1 MSCPQLA
8 DSERT
13 SSSGTAAPTG
23 PKPYNIFED
32 LEVFAHFEHYRS
44 ESYAQAIHLMA
55 SQTSLRSDSR
65 QSYASCATTLKEL
78 SLSAPSSPKGVHSVE
93 KSSTLPST
101 SSNVASFPSPKKSNS
116 LSLSSF
122 FRKISPRFHK
132 NRKSKSKP
140 WIVVEFSQKDIEGHG
155 LDRESMADSDQSLE
169 LALQGKEQYMASHTG
184 SATGRL
190 CFSGSGSQSSLN
202 AWVRAGKPK
211 AFGPLHHDAQ
221 RVLAKN
227 YGNVIARARG
237 CHSQEWLHGSKV
249 SSKSSK
255 ASARPN
261 QWTASSCV
269 GSRHSIGSIMP
280 TVVVNSPG
288 TVPVVLLE
296 TSYTEQ
302 AGAPEQPFAIPHSL
316 SAGTGT
322 VLLTGIP
329 EKRRAQPP
337 QSLRLPGPEGDPQV
351 PPMERLTVRVPSTE
365 SIGAC
370 SLDVDASESS
380 ARPMMTKEASEV
392 TLRSMV
398 MSTRESSVCGSK
410 RSRCPTK
417 LPEHRP
423 SYLGI
428 SCAINGYTN
437 YSQFCRSRDSSPAR
451 LSPRTSGPLATSP
464 GNHLKVEPILE
475 IKASNGRGELTN
487 GRHHFGPQE
496 AAAAPEP
503 CTSLVQQR
511 IAALYGTEAAERVAR
526 SRTRT
531 AKSPL
536 KLEKAMSK
544 RSPSCP
550 AQVIRGRSKSPPVF
564 RHLTRDFKEHLRLSE
579 VSASPAENLPGFV
592 PAAARHPLLG
602 SPEKRAPFSA
612 TALRICDVDR
622 GDSSALKEDILEES
636 RNGQVV
642 NGSGA
647 PKLNGNHAVAAD
659 EGKQHAACVH
669 VDKALD
675 LPVETAP
682 TQQVSSSLIS
692 PVCAKALSSSD
703 LPMREGHTFLATL
716 SSTQQVL
723 ERHIRDAEQDLNEP
737 SLSED
742 MKGRIRAAIGKAN
755 LLINKKFK
763 QFRELCLKNIEQNV
777 DDPFPTT
784 GSDLAGFWDMVMLQ
798 VDNVHTLFE
807 ELSVLKAN
815 NWVEPAKM
823 ESTRAAVSKPVKKV
837 ASRSVPASPRR
848 SEKAEEAAKSR
859 LEARKRLMEAKRQ
872 ARQQQQLQTTTAPDE
887 DIAIFVPQEKTN

>member
-8 DSERT
+8 ESERRP
-13 SSSGTAAPTG
+13 SSAAAAPPG

-44 ESYAQAIHLMA
+44 ESYAQAIHLMS

-101 SSNVASFPSPKKSNS
+101 SSNVASFASPKKSSS

-140 WIVVEFSQKDIEGHG
+140 WIVVEFSQKDIEGQG
-155 LDRESMADSDQSLE
+155 LDHESMADSDQSLE

-190 CFSGSGSQSSLN
+190 SFSGSGSQSSLN

-211 AFGPLHHDAQ
+211 AFGPLHHDTQ

-227 YGNVIARARG
+227 YGNMIAKARG
-237 CHSQEWLHGSKV
+237 CRSQEWLHGSKLP
-249 SSKSSK
+249 SKPSK
-255 ASARPN
+255 TSTRPN
-261 QWTASSCV
+261 QWPVPSCA
-269 GSRHSIGSIMP
+269 GSRHSIGSLMP

-288 TVPVVLLE
+288 TVPMVLLE
-296 TSYTEQ
+296 TGYSEQ
-302 AGAPEQPFAIPHSL
+302 EGTAEQSFAIPHSL
-316 SAGTGT
+316 SAGT

-329 EKRRAQPP
+329 EKRALDSNITQL
-337 QSLRLPGPEGDPQV
+337 SNGCWN
-351 PPMERLTVRVPSTE
+351 
-365 SIGAC
+365 IGG
-370 SLDVDASESS
+370 
-380 ARPMMTKEASEV
+380 
-392 TLRSMV
+392 
-398 MSTRESSVCGSK
+398 SSV
-410 RSRCPTK
+410 
-417 LPEHRP
+417 PEHRP

-451 LSPRTSGPLATSP
+451 LSPRTSAPLAASP
-464 GNHLKVEPILE
+464 GNRLKVEPILE

-487 GRHHFGPQE
+487 GRHHHGPQE
-496 AAAAPEP
+496 VVAAPEP

-511 IAALYGTEAAERVAR
+511 IAALYGSEAAERVAR

-536 KLEKAMSK
+536 KLEKAASK

-592 PAAARHPLLG
+592 PAASRFPLLG

-636 RNGQVV
+636 RNCQVV
-642 NGSGA
+642 NGGGA
-647 PKLNGNHAVAAD
+647 QKLNGNHAAAVD
-659 EGKQHAACVH
+659 E

-675 LPVETAP
+675 LPVETVPA
-682 TQQVSSSLIS
+682 QHVSSLLS
-692 PVCAKALSSSD
+692 PVCTKALSSSD
-703 LPMREGHTFLATL
+703 LPVREGHTFLATL

-723 ERHIRDAEQDLNEP
+723 ECHIRDAERDLNEAA
-737 SLSED
+737 LSED

-763 QFRELCLKNIEQNV
+763 QFKELCLKNIEQNV

-798 VDNVHTLFE
+798 VDNVHALFE

-815 NWVEPAKM
+815 NWVEPKT
-823 ESTRAAVSKPVKKV
+823 ESKSTALPRPVKKV
-837 ASRSVPASPRR
+837 ASRSMPASPRR

-872 ARQQQQLQTTTAPDE
+872 ARQQQQSQPAGAPDE

>member
-1 MSCPQLA
+1 MWNS
-8 DSERT
+8 SEERRFD
-13 SSSGTAAPTG
+13 GAA
-23 PKPYNIFED
+23 
-32 LEVFAHFEHYRS
+32 S
-44 ESYAQAIHLMA
+44 
-55 SQTSLRSDSR
+55 
-65 QSYASCATTLKEL
+65 
-78 SLSAPSSPKGVHSVE
+78 
-93 KSSTLPST
+93 
-101 SSNVASFPSPKKSNS
+101 
-116 LSLSSF
+116 
-122 FRKISPRFHK
+122 
-132 NRKSKSKP
+132 
-140 WIVVEFSQKDIEGHG
+140 
-155 LDRESMADSDQSLE
+155 
-169 LALQGKEQYMASHTG
+169 
-184 SATGRL
+184 
-190 CFSGSGSQSSLN
+190 
-202 AWVRAGKPK
+202 
-211 AFGPLHHDAQ
+211 
-221 RVLAKN
+221 
-227 YGNVIARARG
+227 
-237 CHSQEWLHGSKV
+237 
-249 SSKSSK
+249 
-255 ASARPN
+255 
-261 QWTASSCV
+261 
-269 GSRHSIGSIMP
+269 
-280 TVVVNSPG
+280 
-288 TVPVVLLE
+288 
-296 TSYTEQ
+296 

-398 MSTRESSVCGSK
+398 MSTRESSSVAARGALDSNITQLSNGCWNIGGSTVEPL
-410 RSRCPTK
+410 STK

-475 IKASNGRGELTN
+475 IKASNGQGELTN

-642 NGSGA
+642 KGSGA

-659 EGKQHAACVH
+659 E

-703 LPMREGHTFLATL
+703 LPTREGHTFLATL

-723 ERHIRDAEQDLNEP
+723 ERHIRDAEQDLNEA

-755 LLINKKFK
+755 LLITKKFK

-798 VDNVHTLFE
+798 VDNVHILFE

>member
-1 MSCPQLA
+1 MWNSTEERRFDGA
-8 DSERT
+8 ASE
-13 SSSGTAAPTG
+13 GT
-23 PKPYNIFED
+23 
-32 LEVFAHFEHYRS
+32 
-44 ESYAQAIHLMA
+44 
-55 SQTSLRSDSR
+55 
-65 QSYASCATTLKEL
+65 
-78 SLSAPSSPKGVHSVE
+78 
-93 KSSTLPST
+93 
-101 SSNVASFPSPKKSNS
+101 
-116 LSLSSF
+116 
-122 FRKISPRFHK
+122 
-132 NRKSKSKP
+132 
-140 WIVVEFSQKDIEGHG
+140 
-155 LDRESMADSDQSLE
+155 
-169 LALQGKEQYMASHTG
+169 
-184 SATGRL
+184 
-190 CFSGSGSQSSLN
+190 
-202 AWVRAGKPK
+202 
-211 AFGPLHHDAQ
+211 
-221 RVLAKN
+221 
-227 YGNVIARARG
+227 
-237 CHSQEWLHGSKV
+237 
-249 SSKSSK
+249 
-255 ASARPN
+255 
-261 QWTASSCV
+261 
-269 GSRHSIGSIMP
+269 
-280 TVVVNSPG
+280 
-288 TVPVVLLE
+288 
-296 TSYTEQ
+296 TEQ
-302 AGAPEQPFAIPHSL
+302 SFAIPHSL
-316 SAGTGT
+316 SAGT

-337 QSLRLPGPEGDPQV
+337 QSLHLLGPEGDPQV
-351 PPMERLTVRVPSTE
+351 PPMERLCVRVPSTE

-398 MSTRESSVCGSK
+398 MSTRESSTVAARGALDSNITQLSNGCWNIGGS
-410 RSRCPTK
+410 SV
-417 LPEHRP
+417 PEHRP

-451 LSPRTSGPLATSP
+451 LSPRTSAPLAASP
-464 GNHLKVEPILE
+464 GNRLKVEPILE

-487 GRHHFGPQE
+487 GRHHHGPQE
-496 AAAAPEP
+496 VVAAPEP

-511 IAALYGTEAAERVAR
+511 IAALYGSEAAERVAR

-536 KLEKAMSK
+536 KLEKAVSK

-579 VSASPAENLPGFV
+579 VSASPAENLPGFI
-592 PAAARHPLLG
+592 PAASRFPLLG

-636 RNGQVV
+636 RNCQVV
-642 NGSGA
+642 NGGGA
-647 PKLNGNHAVAAD
+647 QKLNGNHAAAVD
-659 EGKQHAACVH
+659 E

-675 LPVETAP
+675 LPVETVPA
-682 TQQVSSSLIS
+682 QHVSSLLS
-692 PVCAKALSSSD
+692 PVCTKALSSSD
-703 LPMREGHTFLATL
+703 LPVREGHTFLATL

-723 ERHIRDAEQDLNEP
+723 ECHIRDAERDLNEAA
-737 SLSED
+737 LSED

-763 QFRELCLKNIEQNV
+763 QFKELCLKNIEQNV

-798 VDNVHTLFE
+798 VDNVHALFE

-815 NWVEPAKM
+815 NWVEPKT
-823 ESTRAAVSKPVKKV
+823 ESKSTALPRPVKKV
-837 ASRSVPASPRR
+837 ASRSMPASPRR

-872 ARQQQQLQTTTAPDE
+872 ARQQQQSQPAGAPDE

>member
-1 MSCPQLA
+1 MWNSSEERRFDGA
-8 DSERT
+8 ASEDASER
-13 SSSGTAAPTG
+13 S
-23 PKPYNIFED
+23 
-32 LEVFAHFEHYRS
+32 
-44 ESYAQAIHLMA
+44 
-55 SQTSLRSDSR
+55 
-65 QSYASCATTLKEL
+65 
-78 SLSAPSSPKGVHSVE
+78 
-93 KSSTLPST
+93 
-101 SSNVASFPSPKKSNS
+101 
-116 LSLSSF
+116 
-122 FRKISPRFHK
+122 
-132 NRKSKSKP
+132 
-140 WIVVEFSQKDIEGHG
+140 
-155 LDRESMADSDQSLE
+155 
-169 LALQGKEQYMASHTG
+169 
-184 SATGRL
+184 
-190 CFSGSGSQSSLN
+190 
-202 AWVRAGKPK
+202 
-211 AFGPLHHDAQ
+211 
-221 RVLAKN
+221 
-227 YGNVIARARG
+227 
-237 CHSQEWLHGSKV
+237 
-249 SSKSSK
+249 
-255 ASARPN
+255 
-261 QWTASSCV
+261 
-269 GSRHSIGSIMP
+269 
-280 TVVVNSPG
+280 
-288 TVPVVLLE
+288 
-296 TSYTEQ
+296 
-302 AGAPEQPFAIPHSL
+302 FAIPHSL
-316 SAGTGT
+316 SAGTGS

-398 MSTRESSVCGSK
+398 MSTRDSSSVAARGALDSNVTQLSNGCWNIGGSTVESLSAK
-410 RSRCPTK
+410 V
-417 LPEHRP
+417 PEHRP

-428 SCAINGYTN
+428 SCAINGYAS

-451 LSPRTSGPLATSP
+451 PSPRTSAPLACTSP
-464 GNHLKVEPILE
+464 GNRLKVEPILE

-487 GRHHFGPQE
+487 GRHHGPQE
-496 AAAAPEP
+496 TAAAPEP
-503 CTSLVQQR
+503 CISLVQQR
-511 IAALYGTEAAERVAR
+511 IAALYGSEAAERVAR

-592 PAAARHPLLG
+592 PAAARLPLPG

-622 GDSSALKEDILEES
+622 GDSSALKGDVLEES
-636 RNGQVV
+636 QHCQIV

-647 PKLNGNHAVAAD
+647 PKLNGNHATAVD
-659 EGKQHAACVH
+659 E
-669 VDKALD
+669 VDKALN
-675 LPVETAP
+675 LPVQTTP
-682 TQQVSSSLIS
+682 TQHMLPSLLS

-703 LPMREGHTFLATL
+703 LPVREGHTFLATL

-723 ERHIRDAEQDLNEP
+723 ECRIREAEQDLNEAAI
-737 SLSED
+737 SED

-763 QFRELCLKNIEQNV
+763 QFKELCLKNIEQNV

-815 NWVEPAKM
+815 NWVEPAET
-823 ESTRAAVSKPVKKV
+823 ESTRAAVPRPARKV
-837 ASRSVPASPRR
+837 ASRSVPASPKR

-872 ARQQQQLQTTTAPDE
+872 ARQQQQSQPAMARDE
-887 DIAIFVPQEKTN
+887 DISIFVPQEKTN

>member
-1 MSCPQLA
+1 MWNS
-8 DSERT
+8 SEQRRFDGAA
-13 SSSGTAAPTG
+13 SEGT
-23 PKPYNIFED
+23 IE
-32 LEVFAHFEHYRS
+32 
-44 ESYAQAIHLMA
+44 
-55 SQTSLRSDSR
+55 
-65 QSYASCATTLKEL
+65 QS
-78 SLSAPSSPKGVHSVE
+78 
-93 KSSTLPST
+93 
-101 SSNVASFPSPKKSNS
+101 
-116 LSLSSF
+116 
-122 FRKISPRFHK
+122 
-132 NRKSKSKP
+132 
-140 WIVVEFSQKDIEGHG
+140 
-155 LDRESMADSDQSLE
+155 
-169 LALQGKEQYMASHTG
+169 
-184 SATGRL
+184 
-190 CFSGSGSQSSLN
+190 
-202 AWVRAGKPK
+202 
-211 AFGPLHHDAQ
+211 
-221 RVLAKN
+221 
-227 YGNVIARARG
+227 
-237 CHSQEWLHGSKV
+237 
-249 SSKSSK
+249 
-255 ASARPN
+255 
-261 QWTASSCV
+261 
-269 GSRHSIGSIMP
+269 
-280 TVVVNSPG
+280 
-288 TVPVVLLE
+288 
-296 TSYTEQ
+296 
-302 AGAPEQPFAIPHSL
+302 FAIPHSL
-316 SAGTGT
+316 SAGT

-337 QSLRLPGPEGDPQV
+337 QSLHLPGPEGDPQV
-351 PPMERLTVRVPSTE
+351 PPMERLCVRVPSTE

-398 MSTRESSVCGSK
+398 MSTRENSSVAARGALDSNVTQLSNGCWNIGGSTVE
-410 RSRCPTK
+410 SLTTK
-417 LPEHRP
+417 VPEHRP

-451 LSPRTSGPLATSP
+451 LSPRTSAPHATSP

-487 GRHHFGPQE
+487 GRHHHGPQE
-496 AAAAPEP
+496 MAAVPEP

-511 IAALYGTEAAERVAR
+511 IAALYGSEAAERVAR

-536 KLEKAMSK
+536 KLEKTASK

-592 PAAARHPLLG
+592 PAASRLAHLG

-622 GDSSALKEDILEES
+622 GDSSALKEDVLEES
-636 RNGQVV
+636 RNCQVV

-647 PKLNGNHAVAAD
+647 RKLNGNHAAAVD
-659 EGKQHAACVH
+659 E

-675 LPVETAP
+675 LPVETVPA
-682 TQQVSSSLIS
+682 QHMSSLLS
-692 PVCAKALSSSD
+692 PVCTKALSSSD
-703 LPMREGHTFLATL
+703 LPVREGHTFLATL
-716 SSTQQVL
+716 SSTQEVL
-723 ERHIRDAEQDLNEP
+723 EHHIKDAERDLNEAA
-737 SLSED
+737 LSED

-755 LLINKKFK
+755 LLISKKFK
-763 QFRELCLKNIEQNV
+763 QFKELCLKNIEQNV

-798 VDNVHTLFE
+798 VDNVHALFE
-807 ELSVLKAN
+807 ELRLLKAN
-815 NWVEPAKM
+815 NWVEPAKT
-823 ESTRAAVSKPVKKV
+823 ESKSVALPRPVKKV
-837 ASRSVPASPRR
+837 ASRSMPASPRR

-872 ARQQQQLQTTTAPDE
+872 ARQQQQSQPAAAPDE

>member
-1 MSCPQLA
+1 MMSCPQLA
-8 DSERT
+8 ETERRPP
-13 SSSGTAAPTG
+13 SAAAPSG

-44 ESYAQAIHLMA
+44 ESYAQAIHLMS

-65 QSYASCATTLKEL
+65 HSYASCATTLKEL
-78 SLSAPSSPKGVHSVE
+78 SFSAPSSPKGIYSDE

-101 SSNVASFPSPKKSNS
+101 SSNIASFPSPKKSSS

-132 NRKSKSKP
+132 NRKSRSKP
-140 WIVVEFSQKDIEGHG
+140 WIVVEFSQKEIEGHG
-155 LDRESMADSDQSLE
+155 VDQESMADSDQSLE
-169 LALQGKEQYMASHTG
+169 LALQGKEQYMASQTA
-184 SATGRL
+184 SATGHL
-190 CFSGSGSQSSLN
+190 YFSGSGSQSSLN

-211 AFGPLHHDAQ
+211 AFGPLHHDTQ
-221 RVLAKN
+221 RVFAKN
-227 YGNVIARARG
+227 YGNVIAKARG
-237 CHSQEWLHGSKV
+237 CHSQEWLQGSKV
-249 SSKSSK
+249 SSKPSK

-261 QWTASSCV
+261 QWPASSCT
-269 GSRHSIGSIMP
+269 GSRHSIGSLMP

-288 TVPVVLLE
+288 TVPTVLLE
-296 TSYTEQ
+296 MGSSEQ
-302 AGAPEQPFAIPHSL
+302 EDASEQSFAIPHSL
-316 SAGTGT
+316 SAGTGS

-329 EKRRAQPP
+329 EKRVLDSNVTQLSNGCWNIGGNTVE
-337 QSLRLPGPEGDPQV
+337 SL
-351 PPMERLTVRVPSTE
+351 STK
-365 SIGAC
+365 
-370 SLDVDASESS
+370 V
-380 ARPMMTKEASEV
+380 
-392 TLRSMV
+392 
-398 MSTRESSVCGSK
+398 
-410 RSRCPTK
+410 
-417 LPEHRP
+417 PEHRP

-428 SCAINGYTN
+428 SCAINGYTS

-451 LSPRTSGPLATSP
+451 PSPRTSAPLATSP
-464 GNHLKVEPILE
+464 GNSLKVEPILE

-487 GRHHFGPQE
+487 GRHHGPQE
-496 AAAAPEP
+496 TAAAPEP
-503 CTSLVQQR
+503 CISLVQQR
-511 IAALYGTEAAERVAR
+511 IAALYGSEAAERVAR

-579 VSASPAENLPGFV
+579 VSASPAENLPGFI
-592 PAAARHPLLG
+592 PASTRLPLPS

-622 GDSSALKEDILEES
+622 GDSSALKEHVLEES
-636 RNGQVV
+636 RHCQIV

-647 PKLNGNHAVAAD
+647 PKLNGNHAAAVD
-659 EGKQHAACVH
+659 E
-669 VDKALD
+669 VDKALN
-675 LPVETAP
+675 LPVQMMP
-682 TQQVSSSLIS
+682 TQHMSSSLLS

-703 LPMREGHTFLATL
+703 LPVREGHTFLATL

-723 ERHIRDAEQDLNEP
+723 ECHIRDAEQDLNDAAI
-737 SLSED
+737 SED

-755 LLINKKFK
+755 LLITKKFK
-763 QFRELCLKNIEQNV
+763 QFKELCLKNIEQNV

-798 VDNVHTLFE
+798 VDNVHMLFE
-807 ELSVLKAN
+807 ELSMLKAN
-815 NWVEPAKM
+815 NWVEPSET
-823 ESTRAAVSKPVKKV
+823 ESKRAVVPRPAKKV
-837 ASRSVPASPRR
+837 ASRSVPASPKR

-872 ARQQQQLQTTTAPDE
+872 ARQQQQSQPAMARDE